1 VLFDYG
7 YDVMLTAMWG
17 VGCVGMLGTG
27 LILEGY
33 RSTKEVRHGM
43 PSGPTKEHELYV
55 VDSQTAS
62 SYHAELFPLNRRS
75 IMTCCLSEKWWKL
88 ILS

>member
-1 VLFDYG
+1 
-7 YDVMLTAMWG
+7 
-17 VGCVGMLGTG
+17 MLGTG

-43 PSGPTKEHELYV
+43 PSGPTKEHDLYV

-75 IMTCCLSEKWWKL
+75 IMTAVACQRNGGN
-88 ILS
+88 